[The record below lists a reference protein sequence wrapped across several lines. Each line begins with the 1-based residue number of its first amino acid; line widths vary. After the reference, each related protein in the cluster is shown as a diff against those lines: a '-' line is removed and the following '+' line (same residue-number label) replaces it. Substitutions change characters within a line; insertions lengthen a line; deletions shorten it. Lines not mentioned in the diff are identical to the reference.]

1 MFHPQPS
8 SQLSTVVCRK
18 RRIGYNCLKLLYRI
32 GALANVDPRLMEAL
46 NRRLDGSWTYGQ
58 RTSHSGL
65 LTTLAEDLQLPPSW
79 GDSLLVP
86 THGGDHA
93 TKKWAELGVTNRSGI
108 GGVPCEIVH
117 GDVGKPFGIV
127 GPSCTTNAVFAL

>member
-1 MFHPQPS
+1 
-8 SQLSTVVCRK
+8 
-18 RRIGYNCLKLLYRI
+18 
-32 GALANVDPRLMEAL
+32 MEAL

-127 GPSCTTNAVFAL
+127 GPSCTTNAAIRCAMGFVEAVAIYAPVCIQQFYLTKSLTKFYSGPLYTNPA